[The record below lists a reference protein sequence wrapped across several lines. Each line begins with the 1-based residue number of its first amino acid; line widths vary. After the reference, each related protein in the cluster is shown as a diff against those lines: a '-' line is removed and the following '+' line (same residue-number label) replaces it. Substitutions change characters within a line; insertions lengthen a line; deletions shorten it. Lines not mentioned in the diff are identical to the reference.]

1 MRAGPPATSH
11 RLPGG
16 RVQPEHGGCSRIST
30 HLQYRHNIY
39 TSTDGISTYLRI
51 QVGLGEPAVAVSLTT
66 QEEAP
71 SGPPRGVRVEAVS
84 STQLR
89 VTWQVRAGV
98 MLGVYPP
105 LVSSPDNCVEGGSF
119 RALIEWCNGQF
130 NAINILVSYSQLA
143 KCKPREILMECFQYR
158 TSNISNIYF
167 ISQNSLGP

>member
-89 VTWQVRAGV
+89 VTWQVR
-98 MLGVYPP
+98 
-105 LVSSPDNCVEGGSF
+105 SS
-119 RALIEWCNGQF
+119 
-130 NAINILVSYSQLA
+130 
-143 KCKPREILMECFQYR
+143 
-158 TSNISNIYF
+158 
-167 ISQNSLGP
+167 